1 MNLMIIK
8 IMIKPYDNTF
18 TTDIFVYT
26 DGACSNNGRENAM
39 AGLGVYFGKSDER
52 NISKRVCGRQTNNTA
67 ELSALIEAYKV
78 LESEIEAGKNI
89 VFCSDSQIALGWC
102 TTTGEKYAKN
112 NWTKKKGKIPNVE
125 LIKEAYGLFHNRK
138 NIRFLKVKAH
148 TDNKDKHSLGN
159 EGADMLANKAI
170 GREDCPYART
180 YLNVSYAKKDLVK
193 KFGARWDPKK
203 KKWYMMNSL
212 SERNKLAIRRI
223 ITNKLI

>member
-78 LESEIEAGKNI
+78 LESEIEAGKKYCILFRFTNR
-89 VFCSDSQIALGWC
+89 
-102 TTTGEKYAKN
+102 TGLVYD
-112 NWTKKKGKIPNVE
+112 
-125 LIKEAYGLFHNRK
+125 NR
-138 NIRFLKVKAH
+138 
-148 TDNKDKHSLGN
+148 
-159 EGADMLANKAI
+159 
-170 GREDCPYART
+170 REIC
-180 YLNVSYAKKDLVK
+180 
-193 KFGARWDPKK
+193 
-203 KKWYMMNSL
+203 
-212 SERNKLAIRRI
+212 
-223 ITNKLI
+223 